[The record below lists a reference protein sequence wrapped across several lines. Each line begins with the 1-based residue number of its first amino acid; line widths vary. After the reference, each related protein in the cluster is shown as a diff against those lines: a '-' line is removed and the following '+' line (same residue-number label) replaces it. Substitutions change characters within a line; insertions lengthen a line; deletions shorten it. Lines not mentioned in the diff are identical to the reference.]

1 MKSPDF
7 MVVFLCTPSEGTAST
22 CSFWVLLDYLASCLL
37 NSEFIILRYM
47 GLRKGY
53 CLFLM
58 YVKFIEKWVEKDEI

>member
-1 MKSPDF
+1 MKSLDF
-7 MVVFLCTPSEGTAST
+7 MVVFYARLLRAQPQPVIAI
-22 CSFWVLLDYLASCLL
+22 FLDYLDSCLV
-37 NSEFIILRYM
+37 NIEIIILRYI